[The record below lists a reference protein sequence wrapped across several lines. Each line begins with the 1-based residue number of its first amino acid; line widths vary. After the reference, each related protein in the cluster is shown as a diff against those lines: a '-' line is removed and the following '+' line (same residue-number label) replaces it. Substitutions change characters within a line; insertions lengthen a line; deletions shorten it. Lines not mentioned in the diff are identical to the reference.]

1 LIPSWARDP
10 KISSRLIN
18 ARIESITEKPSLKVA
33 AARRRCLVPAT
44 GYCEWDK
51 RDGAKIPHLLH
62 GDGVLAMAGLYEL
75 WPDCDASTMTDNIDT
90 CR

>member
-1 LIPSWARDP
+1 MIPSWARDP

-18 ARIESITEKPSLKVA
+18 ARMESITEKPSLKVA
-33 AARRRCLVPAT
+33 VARRRCLVPAT

-51 RDGAKIPHLLH
+51 RDGAGLRHA
-62 GDGVLAMAGLYEL
+62 GVT
-75 WPDCDASTMTDNIDT
+75 CDASTVTDNIDI